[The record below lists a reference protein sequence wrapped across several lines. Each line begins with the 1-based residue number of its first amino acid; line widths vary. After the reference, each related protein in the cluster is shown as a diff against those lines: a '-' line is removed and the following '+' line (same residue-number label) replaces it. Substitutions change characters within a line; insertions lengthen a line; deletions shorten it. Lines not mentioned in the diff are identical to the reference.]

1 MIKSP
6 YSESLKF
13 DLPGREH
20 FGTTHF
26 PSQYEAKKRDAW
38 EMCVC
43 NNTSL
48 LLSLDTFMNGQRL
61 FLLGGKLWLLEL
73 KPQPKK
79 ILEIIYQHFCCEYTK
94 VCFYKLFFFSRTF
107 IMLSLWL
114 KCISFMWIW
123 LHHTLLPLLQLF
135 GKIQLF
141 SNTQRALKEI
151 LLDLAPQPTPKNNN
165 NLKLIHFRKKTSL
178 KID

>member
-1 MIKSP
+1 MSHFFEIFRVEQKFSKKSLNFLQAGNWDFFVAINHSGVLEMIKSP
-6 YSESLKF
+6 YSETLKF

-48 LLSLDTFMNGQRL
+48 LLSLDTFMNGLRL

-79 ILEIIYQHFCCEYTK
+79 ILF
-94 VCFYKLFFFSRTF
+94 
-107 IMLSLWL
+107 
-114 KCISFMWIW
+114 
-123 LHHTLLPLLQLF
+123 
-135 GKIQLF
+135 
-141 SNTQRALKEI
+141 
-151 LLDLAPQPTPKNNN
+151 
-165 NLKLIHFRKKTSL
+165 KKP
-178 KID
+178 

>member
-1 MIKSP
+1 MSHFLKYFEWSKSSGKNLWFSYKLETETFFVAINHSGVLEMIKSP
-6 YSESLKF
+6 YSETLKF

-48 LLSLDTFMNGQRL
+48 LLSLDTFMNGLRL

-79 ILEIIYQHFCCEYTK
+79 ILF
-94 VCFYKLFFFSRTF
+94 
-107 IMLSLWL
+107 
-114 KCISFMWIW
+114 
-123 LHHTLLPLLQLF
+123 
-135 GKIQLF
+135 
-141 SNTQRALKEI
+141 
-151 LLDLAPQPTPKNNN
+151 
-165 NLKLIHFRKKTSL
+165 
-178 KID
+178 